1 MSKGILEEVLSVL
14 KTSDI
19 NDQMC
24 FQTCVE
30 EHILYLQTTCQHSH
44 SVYLSLICHWFP
56 LWAWEG
62 WEGGGIGVTPSRPHH
77 VLTTFPT
84 TLLCSLD
91 NTWWVQHTLYQ
102 GCSLQFL
109 HLPSPFLSSI
119 SSSQCTQSHNRNQ
132 YASLNPSCAWSRVF
146 PGRTKLSA
154 HLWIDP
160 PTGSKNLWISWNHTI
175 SNLLLADGFTLESSG
190 WVLHFTILVQLLV
203 GVLFGWDTKT
213 SEGQNLFKDKK
224 AFSFFVRPLLLPRLS
239 CKVVIYRNIFPFWQ
253 VYCPFLTNT
262 FSYFDKDILQS

>member
-62 WEGGGIGVTPSRPHH
+62 WEGGWLEWHLPAHTTCWQPSPPLCSAHWTTRGECNTPSTK
-77 VLTTFPT
+77 VA
-84 TLLCSLD
+84 
-91 NTWWVQHTLYQ
+91 LY
-102 GCSLQFL
+102 SS
-109 HLPSPFLSSI
+109 SPFLSSFF
-119 SSSQCTQSHNRNQ
+119 SQRTQFHNRNQ
-132 YASLNPSCAWSRVF
+132 YASLNPSWAWSRVF

-190 WVLHFTILVQLLV
+190 CVIQNRFT
-203 GVLFGWDTKT
+203 
-213 SEGQNLFKDKK
+213 
-224 AFSFFVRPLLLPRLS
+224 
-239 CKVVIYRNIFPFWQ
+239 
-253 VYCPFLTNT
+253 
-262 FSYFDKDILQS
+262 